1 MPSQSSV
8 SINGSLQLL
17 KSPLQESLSIENQ
30 VAQAEVFQAFHV
42 VAANHSFSSTNEDF
56 ERFKYMFPDSKI
68 AARYSQH
75 AHKTWY
81 VIVYGISSYVK
92 NLLINDVKNTF
103 FVINSAKPQH
113 LKNQYDGYVTYFSK
127 EYQQI
132 ITGFY
137 GSFFV
142 GHCNSQALVS
152 HFYEFLESLKLS
164 SAWLIN
170 IGMDDPLLINPFFI
184 SYN

>member
-30 VAQAEVFQAFHV
+30 VVQADVFQAFHV

-56 ERFKYMFPDSKI
+56 ERFKHMFPDSKI

-75 AHKTWY
+75 ADKTWY
-81 VIVYGISSYVK
+81 VIAYGISPYVK

-103 FVINSAKPQH
+103 FVINSTKPQH

-132 ITGFY
+132 ITGIY

-170 IGMDDPLLINPFFI
+170 IGMDDPLLINAFFI
-184 SYN
+184 SYS